1 MTRMLVA
8 IDPGVNGGIVT
19 SRQHAEA
26 ESATIECHKMPD
38 TEFGVCKLLADISTQ
53 AREVVVYMEQPP
65 LFTGKKIPGSSVGK
79 MMWNAGIL
87 YGACV
92 AMGMEVHRV
101 TPPTWQKAHPV
112 GTKSGM
118 TTTKWKNKLKA
129 RAGELFPPSSGV
141 TVTLWNADAL
151 LILDA
156 ARRGAIA

>member
-1 MTRMLVA
+1 
-8 IDPGVNGGIVT
+8 VT
-19 SRQHAEA
+19 FRQSGPHDSLQSQV
-26 ESATIECHKMPD
+26 ESPTIECHKMPD

-65 LFTGKKIPGSSVGK
+65 LFTGNKIPGSSVGK

-101 TPPTWQKAHPV
+101 TPPAWQQAHPV